1 MSLWIGLTACQQ
13 KISVDFTT
21 AAGLVQK
28 LMEDGDGRQLLNLQR
43 QLSRPNL
50 LIIQGLSFVSLPHVK
65 LSLRK

>member
-1 MSLWIGLTACQQ
+1 MSLWIGLAACQQ

-28 LMEDGDGRQLLNLQR
+28 LMEDGDGRRLLNLQR

-50 LIIQGLSFVSLPHVK
+50 LII
-65 LSLRK
+65 